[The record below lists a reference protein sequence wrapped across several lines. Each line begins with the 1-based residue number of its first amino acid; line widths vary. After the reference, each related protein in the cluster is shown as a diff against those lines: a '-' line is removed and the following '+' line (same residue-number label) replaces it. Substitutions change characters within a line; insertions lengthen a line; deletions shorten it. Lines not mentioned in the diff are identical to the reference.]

1 MGNISKLR
9 DIADNLSKNGD
20 LNGAYIIYDEINNQV
35 WAALGSAQQ
44 GLHEFSKD
52 YLAHNM
58 MQSIE
63 FKNDYS
69 AKVLNSIFTKRFNL
83 DIDQTVNEFIFSLYG
98 RLNCIVQ
105 IKELW
110 KTIPSS
116 EVLSEF
122 LTIYTLVIHSTKT
135 RWVNHLLQINTPVV
149 SENHLLR
156 LRSNFSI
163 DRLENKLIH
172 LSKPLLHTDW
182 SHLNELLADYL
193 GHIGKRSSELY
204 SSVSGTSKGSEKRK
218 RKSYKRYRKYERYEK
233 YEEYESYEEYDEKEN
248 KTFNAKKATEKEKAA
263 FYGTVLGLTG
273 LVTKSQIK
281 KKYLELITK
290 HHPDKVSGL
299 GKEIVELAERKT
311 KELNE
316 AFEWFKKKYNI

>member
-9 DIADNLSKNGD
+9 DIADNLSKEGNFD
-20 LNGAYIIYDEINNQV
+20 GAYIIYDEINNQI

-44 GLHEFSKD
+44 GLNEFSKGF
-52 YLAHNM
+52 LTHNM

-63 FKNDYS
+63 FKNSYS
-69 AKVLNSIFTKRFNL
+69 PKVMNSIFTKRFHL

-98 RLNCIVQ
+98 HLSCLVRV
-105 IKELW
+105 KELW
-110 KTIPSS
+110 KAVPSS
-116 EVLSEF
+116 EALAEF
-122 LTIYTLVIHSTKT
+122 LTLYTLIIHSTKS

-149 SENHLLR
+149 NENHLTR
-156 LRSNFSI
+156 LRSNFSL
-163 DRLENKLIH
+163 DLLENKLMI
-172 LSKPLLHTDW
+172 LAKPMLQTDW
-182 SHLNELLADYL
+182 SHLNNLLGEYL
-193 GHIGKRSSELY
+193 GLIGKRSSALF
-204 SSVSGTSKGSEKRK
+204 SFISGNTKTGGKRK
-218 RKSYKRYRKYERYEK
+218 YKSYKRYRKYERYEK
-233 YEEYESYEEYDEKEN
+233 YEEYESYDEYEETKH

-263 FYGTVLGLTG
+263 FYGAILELTG

-316 AFEWFKKKYNI
+316 AFGWFKKKYNI